1 MYAIGGSVAI
11 VALADITLSNVT
23 DRHSFVSIQA
33 SQNVIDFNFSSSK
46 QKFDPMSPNERLSM
60 NAVGGSLYISSRLSI
75 NATNL
80 TIASCSATVLYNGS
94 SASNVSALG
103 GAALLLSGR
112 NPFILEKLSWFPAP
126 SRFSLRD
133 ASFRDNRAACVRYV
147 AYNSSSFAVV
157 TAMGGALAILH
168 SNLFASISNGSL
180 SCCTDQNHGQ
190 TVFLSKVSW
199 SNNSVSAD
207 FAFPSVKYEQV
218 LPMRA
223 YSVVLG
229 GAL

>member
-1 MYAIGGSVAI
+1 VYAIGGSVAI

-75 NATNL
+75 NATNV

-94 SASNVSALG
+94 SASNMSALG
-103 GAALLLSGR
+103 GAAFLLSGR

-133 ASFRDNRAACVRYV
+133 ASFLDNRAACVRYV

-168 SNLFASISNGSL
+168 SNQFASISNGSL
-180 SCCTDQNHGQ
+180 FCCTDQNHGQ
-190 TVFLSKVSW
+190 AVSLSKVSW

-218 LPMRA
+218 LPMEA